1 MLQEITELQNSA
13 VEKLLDLTRKNAKK
27 TYTFRAPTG
36 SGKTYMMADYMNR
49 LLQVNPNVV
58 FLVSSLSKSDLA
70 KQNYDK
76 FCEYR
81 DNHGFLNLNPY
92 LINSDIAGEERLYID
107 QYDRLIKNVASFYFL
122 IFNYWYIKKVH
133 NIIDYN
139 DEAIKSLSDDIKT
152 LVDGEVYSL
161 NFDKLLDNF
170 INVKHIH
177 GSFADKLEKYQDLVS
192 CMTSSTSFLYKF
204 VFGTSGVE
212 KLSSMNQLYNNNVS
226 GFDYDFLYGDKDFGH
241 LLVYGVSFGLS
252 NIVPQEL
259 KGRYKD
265 FYLSNCVEGHILV
278 RLDALYQAKKVKTIT
293 IAYYSEEDR
302 SNYQELFKFCDC
314 KEIISYVKCS
324 DLF

>member
-1 MLQEITELQNSA
+1 M
-13 VEKLLDLTRKNAKK
+13 
-27 TYTFRAPTG
+27 
-36 SGKTYMMADYMNR
+36 
-49 LLQVNPNVV
+49 
-58 FLVSSLSKSDLA
+58 
-70 KQNYDK
+70 
-76 FCEYR
+76 
-81 DNHGFLNLNPY
+81 
-92 LINSDIAGEERLYID
+92 
-107 QYDRLIKNVASFYFL
+107 
-122 IFNYWYIKKVH
+122 
-133 NIIDYN
+133 
-139 DEAIKSLSDDIKT
+139 
-152 LVDGEVYSL
+152 

-177 GSFADKLEKYQDLVS
+177 GSFANKLEKYQDLVS

-278 RLDALYQAKKVKTIT
+278 RLDALYQTKKVKTIT

-314 KEIISYVKCS
+314 KKIISYVKYS

>member
-1 MLQEITELQNSA
+1 MKFDNLLLGNGISIKIY
-13 VEKLLDLTRKNAKK
+13 KLLEKQGLSIINFFDYLECFCGLEEHKRERRDFFKIYRPLVYDDEIPPMLNFVKETFEEAKSIGFERMISSKLFKNPEELK
-27 TYTFRAPTG
+27 
-36 SGKTYMMADYMNR
+36 M
-49 LLQVNPNVV
+49 
-58 FLVSSLSKSDLA
+58 
-70 KQNYDK
+70 
-76 FCEYR
+76 
-81 DNHGFLNLNPY
+81 
-92 LINSDIAGEERLYID
+92 INMTLD
-107 QYDRLIKNVASFYFL
+107 QYDRLVKNVASFYFL